1 MSYGK
6 IRANFIEH
14 NSAGSVNTQYVV
26 GATPKAWVKYNGQ
39 TNTLNDSFNT
49 SSVTDTET
57 GRQYWNNTNAFVNQ
71 HAAGAGMTGRTGI
84 SGFSGVSGNIMRST
98 SQWDMN
104 TTTTDTESGQ
114 DAEWAC
120 IGVGDLA

>member
-6 IRANFIEH
+6 IKADFIEH
-14 NSAGSVNTQYVV
+14 NSQGSMNTQYVV
-26 GATPKAWVKYNGQ
+26 GAIPKAWINYNGQ
-39 TNTLNDSFNT
+39 TNTINDSFNT
-49 SSVTDTET
+49 SSVADTST
-57 GRQYWNNTNAFVNQ
+57 GRQYWNNTNSFANSD
-71 HAAGAGMTGRTGI
+71 AAGAGMTGRTGI

-120 IGVGDLA
+120 VGVGDLA

>member
-14 NSAGSVNTQYVV
+14 NSQGSLNTQYVV
-26 GATPKAWVKYNGQ
+26 GATPKAWIMFDDTGNV
-39 TNTLNDSFNT
+39 TRDSFNT
-49 SSVTDTET
+49 SSVSDTGT
-57 GRQYWNNTNAFVNQ
+57 GRWYWNNTNSFTNQ
-71 HAAGAGMTGRTGI
+71 YAAGAGMTARTGI

-98 SQWDMN
+98 SQWDIN
-104 TTTTDTESGQ
+104 TTTTDTEAGQ
-114 DAEWAC
+114 DAEWSC

>member
-6 IRANFIEH
+6 IRANSLEH
-14 NSAGSVNTQYVV
+14 SSQGSLNTQYVV
-26 GATPKAWVKYNGQ
+26 GATPKAWVNYNGQ

-49 SSVTDTET
+49 SSVSDQST
-57 GRQYWNNTNAFVNQ
+57 GRQYWNNTNSFVNSDG
-71 HAAGAGMTGRTGI
+71 AGAGMTARTGI
-84 SGFSGVSGNIMRST
+84 SGFSGLSGNIMRST

-104 TTTTDTESGQ
+104 TTTSDTEASQ
-114 DAEWAC
+114 DAEWSC

>member
-1 MSYGK
+1 
-6 IRANFIEH
+6 
-14 NSAGSVNTQYVV
+14 
-26 GATPKAWVKYNGQ
+26 
-39 TNTLNDSFNT
+39 
-49 SSVTDTET
+49 
-57 GRQYWNNTNAFVNQ
+57 
-71 HAAGAGMTGRTGI
+71 MTARTGI
-84 SGFSGVSGNIMRST
+84 SGFSGVSGNLMRST